1 MEVLFEDVFDGG
13 LVGKGFVGFDGHGG
27 DNKEDV
33 VVESDE
39 CMREEVI
46 FIIVF
51 YLVLRLVTYK

>member
-13 LVGKGFVGFDGHGG
+13 LVGMGFEGFDGHGG
-27 DNKEDV
+27 DNREDV

-46 FIIVF
+46 FILVF
-51 YLVLRLVTYK
+51 YLV